1 MLEPR
6 KLNKPPKPAT
16 TYTIDG
22 ASYGLDDRLVEAVKT
37 SINRKLESKTLEV
50 PRLPQ
55 VATRILQLANNP
67 NTDVDDIVRAITT
80 DPLLVTR
87 ILNVANS
94 AAYGTV
100 QPVTG
105 LQPAIMRLG
114 SKFVE
119 DVVFSESIRLKVFSA
134 RSYRHLLQESW
145 QTSLA
150 TAVACEAMS
159 QATGLERD
167 GAFLMGLLHDTGK
180 PVLAGAIGELEKL
193 NQGRPLGEDTVTILM
208 SQLHED
214 VGAHVLEIWGMSPEI
229 VDAARG
235 HHFYRGAAQTTSAQK
250 LVHAGNLICQH
261 LGIGDTQREINF
273 TVEHVFAD
281 LGLNDIDRM
290 TPILETVTRELEG
303 LMVGLDDGHAHG
315 KAA

>member
-1 MLEPR
+1 MLDPR
-6 KLNKPPKPAT
+6 KNRKPPANL

-22 ASYGLDDRLVEAVKT
+22 ASYGLDDRLVDAVKG
-37 SINRKLESKTLEV
+37 SIEKKLTTKTLEV

-67 NTDVDDIVRAITT
+67 NTGADDIVRAIVT

-87 ILNVANS
+87 ILHVANS
-94 AAYGTV
+94 AAYNTG
-100 QPVTG
+100 QPVSA

-119 DVVFSESIRLKVFSA
+119 DVVFSESIRLKVFQA
-134 RSYRHLLQESW
+134 RAYRTILQESW
-145 QTSLA
+145 QLSLA

-159 QATGLERD
+159 KATGIERES
-167 GAFLMGLLHDTGK
+167 AFLMGLLHDTGK
-180 PVLAGAIGELEKL
+180 PVLASVIAELEKQ
-193 NQGRPLGEDTVTILM
+193 NQNRPLGEDTVMILM

-214 VGAHVLEIWGMSPEI
+214 IGAHVLETWEMTPQI
-229 VDAARG
+229 VEAARG
-235 HHFYRGAAQTTSAQK
+235 HHLYRPGKATPSQQ
-250 LVHAGNLICQH
+250 LVHAGNLVCQH

-273 TVEHVFAD
+273 TVEHAFAD
-281 LGLNDIDRM
+281 LGLNDNERM
-290 TPILETVTRELEG
+290 EGILETVKHELEG
-303 LMVGLDDGHAHG
+303 LMVGLDDGTGHA

>member
-1 MLEPR
+1 MFDPR
-6 KLNKPPKPAT
+6 KQNKPPKPPT

-22 ASYGLDDRLVEAVKT
+22 ASYGLDDRLVDAVKI
-37 SINRKLESKTLEV
+37 SINRGLESKTLEV

-67 NTDVDDIVRAITT
+67 NTNADDIVRAIVT

-94 AAYGTV
+94 AAYNTG
-100 QPVTG
+100 QPVSA
-105 LQPAIMRLG
+105 LQPAVMRLG

-134 RSYRHLLQESW
+134 RAYRDILQESW
-145 QTSLA
+145 QLSLA

-159 QATGLERD
+159 KTTGIERE

-180 PVLAGAIGELEKL
+180 PVLASAIGELEKQ
-193 NQGRPLGEDTVTILM
+193 NQGRPLGNDTVEILM

-214 VGAHVLEIWGMSPEI
+214 VGAHVLAEWGMSPEI
-229 VDAARG
+229 VEAARG
-235 HHFYRGAAQTTSAQK
+235 HHLYRPGKATPAQQ

-273 TVEHVFAD
+273 TVEHAFAD
-281 LGLNDIDRM
+281 LKLNDMERM
-290 TPILETVTRELEG
+290 TPILETVQRELEG